1 MGFVEEII
9 AVFGTRKLSTSKDYK
24 LLSQEIAEL
33 EKEMDDIRVML
44 WAMMTPEQKEQFK
57 KYAEYRRKHRN

>member
-1 MGFVEEII
+1 VII
-9 AVFGTRKLSTSKDYK
+9 IPD
-24 LLSQEIAEL
+24 EL

-57 KYAEYRRKHRN
+57 KYAEYRREHRN